1 MVQGSEEV
9 RVRRL
14 AGPRLLAVCTSD
26 LANLLVCEEL
36 FTFAQFYM
44 EGEVV
49 SLAGLLDGS

>member
-1 MVQGSEEV
+1 MAQGNEWV
-9 RVRRL
+9 RVTRL
-14 AGPRLLAVCTSD
+14 AGPGLFAVCTSD